1 MLTPK
6 SEASIPAAKASDVAR
21 AVAIYVIVC
30 VAFTSVYWLHSLI
43 SFLCGSPTIAETS
56 PLLPAR
62 AADVIVVFYM
72 LFCTLYVTFYWF
84 QLLLSYLYASRKASQ
99 LPAGSP
105 SLLPT
110 RYQASAPSS
119 TPPPPTWTT
128 EKDLETKQGGYATPV
143 VGPAGAA
150 GLVDEKAQSPTFG
163 NSAVKEAAEP
173 TSAKGQG
180 DVVEKRGDLFA
191 NSSPSLGDAAPS
203 TPPPAI
209 APVPVQEVQEATEGT
224 ESLQSSGVVVPA
236 DLIDSTP
243 ELPALVT
250 SLDAQSPASQS
261 THSPVLQED
270 DVKTPVVRGYHVVST
285 EEAEES
291 RGVQRTPAPAAE
303 KAAETPAP
311 APAAPQK
318 TLPST
323 PRKAS
328 DPGYHPAEPY
338 SKTTADTNGSSSS
351 FDVGKDRPVPPLG
364 SIGKKGGLLNR
375 TPSMSSTAS
384 GKKKGWLNRTPSVS
398 STASSKRKVGFLDK
412 VRGEAKIVMG
422 KIEHKQEKIEA
433 GRRIRYGEGED

>member
-1 MLTPK
+1 MFTPK
-6 SEASIPAAKASDVAR
+6 PEASIPAAKVPDVAR
-21 AVAIYVIVC
+21 AVAIYVFVC

-62 AADVIVVFYM
+62 AADVVVF
-72 LFCTLYVTFYWF
+72 
-84 QLLLSYLYASRKASQ
+84 LLSYLYASRKASQ
-99 LPAGSP
+99 PPAGSP

-110 RYQASAPSS
+110 RYPASAPSS
-119 TPPPPTWTT
+119 TPPPTWST
-128 EKDLETKQGGYATPV
+128 EKDPEKKQGGYATPV

-163 NSAVKEAAEP
+163 NSAVKEAADS
-173 TSAKGQG
+173 TAAKGQ
-180 DVVEKRGDLFA
+180 DDAVENRDDLFA
-191 NSSPSLGDAAPS
+191 NSSPSPGDAVTASQPPGPAP
-203 TPPPAI
+203 A
-209 APVPVQEVQEATEGT
+209 PVQEVQEATEET

-250 SLDAQSPASQS
+250 SLDAQSPAPQS

-285 EEAEES
+285 EEARES
-291 RGVQRTPAPAAE
+291 RGAQKTPAPAAE
-303 KAAETPAP
+303 KVAETPAP

-338 SKTTADTNGSSSS
+338 SKTTADSNGSSSS
-351 FDVGKDRPVPPLG
+351 FDVGKDRPMPPLG